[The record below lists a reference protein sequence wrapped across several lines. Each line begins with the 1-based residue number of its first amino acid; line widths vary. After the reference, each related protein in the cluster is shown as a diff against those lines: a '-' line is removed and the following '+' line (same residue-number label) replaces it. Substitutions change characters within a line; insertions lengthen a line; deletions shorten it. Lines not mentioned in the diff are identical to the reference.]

1 MDGMKSWLINTV
13 CGLAAYTGSRFI
25 WAEKDTGITKLHWE
39 LITFAVLYLLLQALI
54 RGRKLAK
61 LGKEG

>member
-1 MDGMKSWLINTV
+1 MKSWLINTV

-61 LGKEG
+61 VGKEG

>member
-1 MDGMKSWLINTV
+1 MSGVKSWLINVV
-13 CGLAAYTGSRFI
+13 CGLLAYTGSRFI
-25 WAEKDTGITKLHWE
+25 WAEKDTGFTKLPWE
-39 LITFAVLYLLLQALI
+39 LLTFAALYLLLQALI

>member
-1 MDGMKSWLINTV
+1 MTGMKSWLINTV

-61 LGKEG
+61 RGKEG

>member
-1 MDGMKSWLINTV
+1 MKTWLINVT
-13 CGLAAYTGSRFI
+13 CGLLAYTGSRFI
-25 WAEKDTGITKLHWE
+25 WAEKDTGITKLPWE
-39 LITFAVLYLLLQALI
+39 LVTFVALYLLLQALI